1 MIKAILLDKDVDVF
15 STFKDYENNS
25 VQRFYKYFTEKTVEE
40 LSKQVNINNLDLI
53 LMSSPVENFKK
64 FPEKNKNIETIKK
77 GDLLLF
83 SDPDENMSPLLV
95 MVWEV
100 MKDSNTFY
108 GFPVIENIDLATKSS
123 VIFENNTGLPIGWDF
138 VVLFEFGEEYDFSII
153 DENGYF
159 GMIQSSFDFLNI
171 KKGHSLIENFDLREY
186 ELISIQN
193 LTKFYASLESNIV
206 RTEISPNNVMKED
219 IQEIRELNLSN
230 QVEKN

>member
-1 MIKAILLDKDVDVF
+1 MTKAILLDENVDIF
-15 STFKDYENNS
+15 STFKKFEING
-25 VQRFYKYFTEKTVEE
+25 VERFYKYFTEKTIKE

-53 LMSSPVENFKK
+53 MMSSPVENFKK

-83 SDPDENMSPLLV
+83 TDPDENMSPLLV

-100 MKDSNTFY
+100 MTESSTFY
-108 GFPVIENIDLATKSS
+108 GFPVIENIDLATNSS
-123 VIFENNTGLPIGWDF
+123 VIFKNNTGLPIGWDF

-159 GMIQSSFDFLNI
+159 GMIQSSFDFINI
-171 KKGHSLIENFDLREY
+171 KKGHSLIENFDYREN

-193 LTKFYASLESNIV
+193 LTKFYASLEGSIE

-219 IQEIRELNLSN
+219 IQEIKELNLS
-230 QVEKN
+230 KSS